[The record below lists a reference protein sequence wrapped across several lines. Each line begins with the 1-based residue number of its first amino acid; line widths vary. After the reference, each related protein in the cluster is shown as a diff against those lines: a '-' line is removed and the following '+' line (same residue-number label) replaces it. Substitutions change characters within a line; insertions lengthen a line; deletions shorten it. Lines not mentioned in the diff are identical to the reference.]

1 MAATVRIRQWPTPV
15 PVDPGETVLDAA
27 LAAGVPYPFG
37 CQSGNCGACKSVI
50 LSGAVTLEPYSD
62 FALTDEER
70 GQGLVLACRSI
81 CESDVEIAWI
91 EGEDL
96 AFHTIRTL
104 ACKVAKLER
113 MTHDITAVTLSVE
126 PASLEGGGPFE
137 FTAGQFARVTFAGQ
151 PGRDYSMANVPGS
164 AELVFHIR
172 HLPGGA
178 VSGFVAEGLREG
190 APVTV
195 EGPFGIAHLREA
207 HAGPILAVAGGS
219 GLAPI
224 LSIVEAALARG
235 RRGRIHVYFGAR
247 DERDVYLET
256 HFQALA
262 ARHPNLTHTVVLSQP
277 SGPTARRTGFLHEA
291 IAADFADLDGAKVYA
306 AGPPAMVEALT
317 PVLLAR
323 RTRKEDVHAD
333 AFYTEADKAKPA

>member
-1 MAATVRIRQWPTPV
+1 MAATVRIRQWPNPV
-15 PVDPGETVLDAA
+15 SVAPGETVLDAA

-50 LSGAVTLEPYSD
+50 LSGTVALEPYSD

-70 GQGLVLACRSI
+70 GQGLVLACRSL

-96 AFHTIRTL
+96 AFHTLRKL

-113 MTHDITAVTLSVE
+113 MTHDITAVTLAVE
-126 PASLEGGGPFE
+126 SGGPFA
-137 FTAGQFARVTFAGQ
+137 FTAGQFARLTFPGQ
-151 PGRDYSMANVPGS
+151 PPRDYSMANVPGTG
-164 AELVFHIR
+164 ELVFHIR

-178 VSGFVAEGLREG
+178 VSAYVAEGLRAG
-190 APVTV
+190 VPVTV
-195 EGPFGIAHLREA
+195 EGPHGVAHLRDA
-207 HAGPILAVAGGS
+207 HTGPILAVAGGS

-224 LSIVEAALARG
+224 LSIVETALAKG
-235 RRGRIHVYFGAR
+235 RRGRIHLYFGAR
-247 DERDVYLET
+247 DERDVYLEA
-256 HFQALA
+256 HLQALA
-262 ARHPNLTHTVVLSQP
+262 ARHPNLACTTVLSQP
-277 SGPTARRTGFLHEA
+277 SAPTQRRTGFLHEA

-306 AGPPAMVEALT
+306 AGPPVMVDALT

-323 RTRKEDVHAD
+323 RARREDVHAD